1 MAEVVLDP
9 VVRPVATRRVVVV
22 GIGMGPQHVT
32 PEASAAIGSVDV
44 VLAFVKS
51 AGDPLLEVRRE
62 ICARHDVEL
71 VVLEDPP
78 RARHD
83 DVDYE
88 AAVEAWHAARTDAW
102 EVALA
107 EHPGDVGLL
116 VWGDPG
122 LYDSTLRLLDR
133 LQDRLQDR
141 VRLAVEVVPGISSL
155 QLLAARHRLVLHE
168 VGAPLHVTTA
178 RRLPEALAAGERN
191 VVVVLTRRLEL
202 LGTEPDVTGWSIWW
216 GANLGAPGEQL
227 VAGRVADVLDDVA
240 AARERAR
247 ALDGWVLDL
256 YLLRAP

>member
-1 MAEVVLDP
+1 MAEAPDP
-9 VVRPVATRRVVVV
+9 VVRAAARRVVVV

-32 PEASAAIGSVDV
+32 PEATAAIGSVDV

-51 AGDPLLEVRRE
+51 ADDPLLAVRRE
-62 ICARHDVEL
+62 ICARHGVAL

-78 RARHD
+78 RERHD

-88 AAVEAWHAARTDAW
+88 AAVDAWHAARTDAW
-102 EVALA
+102 EAALA
-107 EHPGDVGLL
+107 AHPGDVGLL

-133 LQDRLQDR
+133 LQHRLGDR

-191 VVVVLTRRLEL
+191 IVVVLTRRLEL

-227 VAGRVADVLDDVA
+227 VAGRVADVLDDIG

-247 ALDGWVLDL
+247 GLDGWVLDL

>member
-1 MAEVVLDP
+1 MAEVVVDP
-9 VVRPVATRRVVVV
+9 LVQPVATRRVVVV

-83 DVDYE
+83 DVEYE

-102 EVALA
+102 QVALA

-133 LQDRLQDR
+133 LQDRLGDR
-141 VRLAVEVVPGISSL
+141 LALAVEVVPGISSL

-168 VGAPLHVTTA
+168 VGAALHVTTA
-178 RRLPEALAAGERN
+178 RRLPTALAQGQRN
-191 VVVVLTRRLEL
+191 VAVVLNRHLDAL
-202 LGTEPDVTGWSIWW
+202 ADPALPDWSIWW

-227 VAGRVADVLDDVA
+227 VAGRVADVLDDIA
-240 AARERAR
+240 GARERAR